1 VFRLIFQ
8 SLVTSTGV
16 DLGERGDR
24 SPKFGV
30 EGTLM
35 HGDVLPKFLLVTCIS
50 HKSEV
55 YTIKIVHS
63 RVLDILR
70 HSGSDRQSL
79 RWIDW

>member
-35 HGDVLPKFLLVTCIS
+35 SMSSQSFCL
-50 HKSEV
+50 
-55 YTIKIVHS
+55 S
-63 RVLDILR
+63 RAFHTSRRFI
-70 HSGSDRQSL
+70 QSK
-79 RWIDW
+79 